1 MNLSSVY
8 AIFFAA
14 LHLAAAQLYVMAT
27 FGVRIGPWMPEG
39 F

>member
-1 MNLSSVY
+1 MPLSNVY

-14 LHLAAAQLYVMAT
+14 LNLAVAQLFVMAA
-27 FGVRIGPWMPEG
+27 FGVRIGPWTPEG